1 MSAFGR
7 FASKLLKKAV
17 NITVS
22 SGSRCFFYAFRV
34 KGRFPPQ
41 LQTFPRVV
49 GAPESRLSA
58 TRARTIKAV
67 RLLTRTLR
75 TFTSCANPRP

>member
-34 KGRFPPQ
+34 KGRFPTQ
-41 LQTFPRVV
+41 LQTSQRVV
-49 GAPESRLSA
+49 GAPESRMPA
-58 TRARTIKAV
+58 DHTHTI
-67 RLLTRTLR
+67 
-75 TFTSCANPRP
+75 